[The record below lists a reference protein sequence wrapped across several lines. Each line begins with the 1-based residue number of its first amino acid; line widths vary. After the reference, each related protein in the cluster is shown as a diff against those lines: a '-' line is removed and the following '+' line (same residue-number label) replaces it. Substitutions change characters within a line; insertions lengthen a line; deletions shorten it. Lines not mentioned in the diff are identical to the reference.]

1 MAWYTP
7 LPVHHLEREGLG
19 AEVGFAAES
28 DRQVDVADRVR
39 LHAWRDAVEGKEER
53 PQAGSRDPHGFQGVD
68 VEDVEAAASVHQYLG
83 QAHIAD
89 DGVDDERIA
98 PRSRDACR
106 MIFLIENNGR
116 GRPLQISRNGT
127 CGCTYLAESDFL

>member
-7 LPVHHLEREGLG
+7 FPVHYLKREGFG
-19 AEVGFAAES
+19 VEVGFAAKRN
-28 DRQVDVADRVR
+28 RQVNVADRVC
-39 LHAWRDAVEGKEER
+39 LHARQDAIEGEEGF
-53 PQAGSRDPHGFQGVD
+53 PQAASWDSHGFQGVD

-83 QAHIAD
+83 QAHVAN

-106 MIFLIENNGR
+106 MVVLIEK
-116 GRPLQISRNGT
+116 
-127 CGCTYLAESDFL
+127 